1 MYTRGMLENFD
12 PNTIED
18 EGLRQVFITLMNLV
32 ENQHTKI
39 QEQAEEIQRL
49 RDEVNRLKGE
59 QGKPKIK
66 ANKPALNLSSEKE
79 RRESKAHHK
88 AKKQA
93 QVRIDRVEVVKV
105 DQERLPPDAQF
116 KGYEEVIVQDIAFR
130 TENVTFRKEKY
141 YSPSNQ
147 RTYLADLPAGY
158 QGQFGPNVRAWVLS
172 LYSADGMSEPKILD
186 LLQTVGML
194 ISAGQLSDMLIK
206 DQEQFHAE
214 RASVL
219 QAGLSSSPW
228 QHLDSTSTAVNGRN
242 EQCHILCNPLYTAYC
257 TLPAKD
263 RLSLLRVLQGGAD
276 PVFQVNALALELM
289 AQLGVTEKWCRMLPT
304 LLPHDQTYT
313 ENQLDD
319 LLDAHL
325 PTHGDNLR
333 KRVKE
338 ALAIATYRTQTAYP
352 VVKLLLCDDA
362 PQFNCLTVQLA
373 LCWIHEY
380 RHYKKLTPRFLAH
393 CHILEQFAKDF
404 WKLYRNLL
412 AYRDDPSP
420 AQAETLRA
428 EFDLL
433 FGHKSGYDQVDERKA
448 LTLAKKE
455 PLLMVLSHPEIL
467 LHNHPAELGAR
478 QRVRKRDVSLQART
492 TEGIKAW
499 DTFQTLV
506 STAYKLGVN
515 IYQYFYDRI
524 AQTNILPSFAQ
535 LIEERANALPLS
547 ASWSLVT

>member
-1 MYTRGMLENFD
+1 MVEDFD
-12 PNTIED
+12 PQNIED
-18 EGLRQVFITLMNLV
+18 EGLRQVFLTLMNLV
-32 ENQHTKI
+32 ENLSAKV

-59 QGKPKIK
+59 QGKPSIK
-66 ANKPALNLSSEKE
+66 PKKPAPVLSSEKE

-105 DQERLPPDAQF
+105 DQARLPHDAQF
-116 KGYEEVIVQDIAFR
+116 KGYEDVVVQDIEFH

-141 YSPSNQ
+141 YSPSQ
-147 RTYLADLPAGY
+147 KRTYLADLPAGY
-158 QGQFGPNVRAWVLS
+158 TGQFGPKVRAWALVL
-172 LYSADGMSEPKILD
+172 YYADGMSEPKILD
-186 LLQTVGML
+186 LLQTVGMS
-194 ISAGQLSDMLIK
+194 ISAGQLSHLLIK

-214 RASVL
+214 QAHVL

-228 QHLDSTSTAVNGRN
+228 QHLDSTGTAVNGTN
-242 EQCHILCNPLYTAYC
+242 EQCHILCNPLYTAYR
-257 TLPAKD
+257 TLPTKD

-276 PVFQVNALALELM
+276 PVFQLNALAMELM
-289 AQLGVTEKWCRMLPT
+289 AQLGVSEKWCRTLPT
-304 LLPHDQTYT
+304 LLPDDETYT

-319 LLDAHL
+319 VLDAHL
-325 PTHGDNLR
+325 PKQADTLR

-362 PQFNCLTVQLA
+362 PQFNFLTIQLA

-393 CHILEQFAKDF
+393 CDLLEQFAKDF
-404 WKLYRNLL
+404 WKLYRDLL
-412 AYRDDPSP
+412 AYRDHPSP
-420 AQAETLRA
+420 AQALALRA
-428 EFDLL
+428 AFDLL
-433 FGHKSGYDQVDERKA
+433 FGQKSGYDQLDERLA

-467 LHNHPAELGAR
+467 LHNNPAELGAR

-492 TEGIKAW
+492 REGIMAW

-506 STAYKLGVN
+506 GTATKLGVN
-515 IYQYFYDRI
+515 IYQYVYDRI
-524 AQTNILPSFAQ
+524 TQTHLLPSLAQ

-547 ASWSLVT
+547 ASWSHVP